1 MSFDNINNLISNDYE
16 SINYILRSEQRL
28 EILNELL
35 DGDKTSNEI
44 NEKLKVQNTNLLR
57 TLKELEKK
65 EFIIKKSK
73 KYTLTSIGYLIILN
87 VNHFLEN
94 MYSEFVFE
102 DFWENHSL
110 ENIPYR
116 FIRNLNIWKNASLIQ
131 STGLVYNK
139 PMNTLLRQSATA
151 KRFRVVL
158 PIFSVFHIETFI
170 DAIYDNDGFMDL
182 ITSKLVYDAICES
195 EVSDRFKQAVDDG
208 YIRLWIDYS
217 NEINLFLTA
226 TNKFYSLSLF
236 YLDEA
241 YDDSNLLISTDD
253 KHFKKINNIFDCYT
267 RNFKYIEN
275 LDEI

>member
-1 MSFDNINNLISNDYE
+1 
-16 SINYILRSEQRL
+16 
-28 EILNELL
+28 
-35 DGDKTSNEI
+35 
-44 NEKLKVQNTNLLR
+44 
-57 TLKELEKK
+57 
-65 EFIIKKSK
+65 
-73 KYTLTSIGYLIILN
+73 
-87 VNHFLEN
+87 
-94 MYSEFVFE
+94 
-102 DFWENHSL
+102 
-110 ENIPYR
+110 
-116 FIRNLNIWKNASLIQ
+116 
-131 STGLVYNK
+131 
-139 PMNTLLRQSATA
+139 
-151 KRFRVVL
+151 
-158 PIFSVFHIETFI
+158 
-170 DAIYDNDGFMDL
+170 MDL

-241 YDDSNLLISTDD
+241 YDDSNLLISTDN

>member
-35 DGDKTSNEI
+35 GGDKTANEI
-44 NEKLKVQNTNLLR
+44 NEKLKIQNTNLLR
-57 TLKELEKK
+57 TLKELEIK
-65 EFIIKKSK
+65 EFVVKKAKEYS
-73 KYTLTSIGYLIILN
+73 LTSVGYLIILN
-87 VNHFLEN
+87 ANHFLET
-94 MYSEFVFE
+94 MYSEFILE

-116 FIRNLNIWKNASLIQ
+116 FLRSLNIWKNAELIQ

-139 PMNTLLRQSATA
+139 PMNTLLRQSADA

-170 DAIYDNDGFMDL
+170 DSVYENDGLMDL

-195 EVSDRFKQAVDDG
+195 EIADKFKQAIYDG

-217 NEINLFLTA
+217 NEINIFLTA
-226 TNKFYSLSLF
+226 TDKFYSLSLF
-236 YLDEA
+236 YLDDA
-241 YDDSNLLISTDD
+241 YDDSNLLISTDK

-267 RNFKYIEN
+267 RDFKRVM
-275 LDEI
+275 